1 MTTTHATDSTTAT
14 AGVLY
19 LALDLGQKSWK
30 LAFTV
35 GLGQKPRLRTIAA
48 RDIEALL
55 AEIRAAKGRFG
66 LAEDATV
73 VACYEAGRDGFWLK
87 RCLLS
92 HGVECIIVDSAS
104 IEVNRRKRRSKSD
117 RLDAI
122 KLVEMLIRWHNGESK
137 VWSVVRAPSADDED
151 ARQMHRE
158 LIALR
163 GERTAHVNAIKGML
177 AGLGLVAGVDER
189 LPGRLA
195 ALRQWDG
202 KPIPPGVLQRILRE
216 HERWRLVGRQIARA
230 GGAAAG
236 EDPGRRHA
244 ARREGAGAAGA
255 QGDRGERGVAAG
267 GGAVRVASDQEPP
280 RAGEPRGPGADAVCQ
295 RREPPRAGDQQG
307 GQPPGPLDDGA
318 AGMVLAEVSAGQRAE
333 PMVRIAVR
341 GGNARSRKVGIV
353 ALSRKLLVAL
363 WKYVER
369 GEVPEG
375 AEVVGWEK
383 KVPEEGEKRS
393 SEEGGGPARKAS

>member
-1 MTTTHATDSTTAT
+1 M
-14 AGVLY
+14 LY

-137 VWSVVRAPSADDED
+137 VWSVVRAPSAEDED

-195 ALRQWDG
+195 AMRQWDG
-202 KPIPPGVLQRILRE
+202 KPIPQGVLRRILRE
-216 HERWRLVGRQIARA
+216 HERWRLVGRQIAELEAQRRA
-230 GGAAAG
+230 KIRDDATPHVEKVRVLLGLKGIGENGAWLLVEELFG
-236 EDPGRRHA
+236 WRQIRN
-244 ARREGAGAAGA
+244 RRELGSLAGLAPTPYAS
-255 QGDRGERGVAAG
+255 GE
-267 GGAVRVASDQEPP
+267 S
-280 RAGEPRGPGADAVCQ
+280 
-295 RREPPRAGDQQG
+295 PPRAGDQQG

-333 PMVRIAVR
+333 PMVRGAVR
-341 GGNARSRKVGIV
+341 GGERAV
-353 ALSRKLLVAL
+353 AEGGDRGAVAEAAGGA
-363 WKYVER
+363 VEVR
-369 GEVPEG
+369 G
-375 AEVVGWEK
+375 
-383 KVPEEGEKRS
+383 
-393 SEEGGGPARKAS
+393 EGGGAGGGGGGGLGEEVAREGGEGPPRREGRRKAS

>member
-1 MTTTHATDSTTAT
+1 MTTTHPTDSTTAP

-66 LAEDATV
+66 LAEDAPV
-73 VACYEAGRDGFWLK
+73 VSCYEAGRDGFWLR

-92 HGVECIIVDSAS
+92 HGVECIVVDSAS

-137 VWSVVRAPSADDED
+137 VWSVVRAPSAEDED
-151 ARQMHRE
+151 ARQGPRE

-189 LPGRLA
+189 LPGGRGGG
-195 ALRQWDG
+195 RPGGGQ
-202 KPIPPGVLQRILRE
+202 PIPPRVL
-216 HERWRLVGRQIARA
+216 
-230 GGAAAG
+230 
-236 EDPGRRHA
+236 
-244 ARREGAGAAGA
+244 
-255 QGDRGERGVAAG
+255 
-267 GGAVRVASDQEPP
+267 PP
-280 RAGEPRGPGADAVCQ
+280 
-295 RREPPRAGDQQG
+295 
-307 GQPPGPLDDGA
+307 
-318 AGMVLAEVSAGQRAE
+318 
-333 PMVRIAVR
+333 
-341 GGNARSRKVGIV
+341 
-353 ALSRKLLVAL
+353 
-363 WKYVER
+363 
-369 GEVPEG
+369 
-375 AEVVGWEK
+375 
-383 KVPEEGEKRS
+383 
-393 SEEGGGPARKAS
+393 